1 MVLKLV
7 SKVELIVIVKK
18 DTLNVDQMEN
28 VYQLLKEKLSALLF
42 TKVDALVP
50 LHLNVQTV
58 GVEKM
63 LLNAQLTVNVHQD
76 I

>member
-1 MVLKLV
+1 
-7 SKVELIVIVKK
+7 
-18 DTLNVDQMEN
+18 MEN
-28 VYQLLKEKLSALLF
+28 VYQLLKRKLFALLF
-42 TKVDALVP
+42 IKVDVLVP

>member
-7 SKVELIVIVKK
+7 SKVELFVIVKK
-18 DTLNVDQMEN
+18 DTLNVLLMEN
-28 VYQLLKEKLSALLF
+28 VYQLLKRKLFALLF
-42 TKVDALVP
+42 TKVDVPVP

-58 GVEKM
+58 GVERM
-63 LLNAQLTVNVHQD
+63 LLNVQLTVNVHQD

>member
-18 DTLNVDQMEN
+18 DTLNVLLMEN
-28 VYQLLKEKLSALLF
+28 VYQLLKRKLFALLF
-42 TKVDALVP
+42 TKVDVPVP

-58 GVEKM
+58 GVERM
-63 LLNAQLTVNVHQD
+63 LHNVQLTVNVHQD